1 MVMMRATLLVLL
13 GLAVGG
19 ATDGPT
25 PVRLADVLAN
35 PQRYDGTL
43 IEVSADFRSGLESYQ
58 YLVGPRF
65 QESRSFDDLVLLSFS
80 EPLSRG
86 AKSDME
92 RLDRAVRQ
100 RRFVRV
106 TVVGWFRVCAGPC
119 VPAAAPTFRFKLAVT
134 KVVRIETS
142 NTPFDAAGGL

>member
-13 GLAVGG
+13 GFAVGG
-19 ATDGPT
+19 AVDRPT
-25 PVRLADVLAN
+25 PVRLADLLAN
-35 PQRYDGTL
+35 PNRYDGTL
-43 IEVSADFRSGLESYQ
+43 VEVSADFHSALESYQ

-80 EPLSRG
+80 EPLSRS

-106 TVVGWFRVCAGPC
+106 TVVGWFRVCTGPC
-119 VPAAAPTFRFKLAVT
+119 VPEAAPTFRFKLAVS
-134 KVVRIETS
+134 KVVRIEGS
-142 NTPFDAAGGL
+142 NTPFDAAGRL